1 MADWLDTVEKL
12 APTIASALGSPVAGM
27 AVGALESAL
36 GMSGDDIQKTVES
49 GKLTADQVAAI
60 QQAELAIK
68 AKAQEMNLDFAKLQY
83 EDAASARDMQKTVKS
98 WVPPFLA
105 LAVTAGFF
113 GILVGLMVGLTKQ
126 NPEIDIM
133 LGSLGSAWV
142 GIISFYFG
150 SSAGSQAKDQLLH
163 QSTPTQ

>member
-1 MADWLDTVEKL
+1 MSDWLDTIEKL
-12 APTIASALGSPVAGM
+12 APTVASALGSPVAGM

-36 GMSGDDIQKTVES
+36 GMSGDEVQKTVEA
-49 GKLTADQVAAI
+49 GKLTGEQVAAI

-83 EDAASARDMQKTVKS
+83 ADAASARDMQKTVKS

>member
-1 MADWLDTVEKL
+1 MADWLDTLEKL

-27 AVGALESAL
+27 AVSALESAM
-36 GMSGDDIQKTVES
+36 GISGDDIQKTIETN
-49 GKLTADQVAAI
+49 KLTAEQVAAI

-68 AKAQEMNLDFAKLQY
+68 AKAQEMSLDFAKLQN
-83 EDAASARDMQKTVKS
+83 EDNASARQMQSTVKS

-105 LAVTAGFF
+105 CVVTVGFF
-113 GILVGLMVGLTKQ
+113 GILVGLMLNKLEP
-126 NPEIDIM
+126 NPELDVM
-133 LGSLGSAWV
+133 LGSLGTAWV

-163 QSTPTQ
+163 QSTPVQ